1 MWLLI
6 FACPGFNHSKT
17 ITMKYIAHEFKK
29 PIFMCK
35 YKNVKYILGSI
46 TIKSSI
52 KQTEINC
59 KKKEMKR
66 AIKVCLETRIMVTY
80 LLKLKIRFIRF

>member
-1 MWLLI
+1 M
-6 FACPGFNHSKT
+6 N
-17 ITMKYIAHEFKK
+17 FKK
-29 PIFMCK
+29 NIFMCK

-46 TIKSSI
+46 TMLNLALSKLRSI
-52 KQTEINC
+52 AK

-66 AIKVCLETRIMVTY
+66 AINVCLETRIMVTY

>member
-1 MWLLI
+1 
-6 FACPGFNHSKT
+6 
-17 ITMKYIAHEFKK
+17 
-29 PIFMCK
+29 MCK

-46 TIKSSI
+46 TMLNLALS
-52 KQTEINC
+52 KQINC
-59 KKKEMKR
+59 KKKKEMKR